1 MERTDLI
8 NRISAIFRKVF
19 DDDGLV
25 ITPEMTADDID
36 EWDSLSHIR
45 LIVSHEIEFGVKF
58 KTIELSDL
66 KNVGNFI
73 DLLKSKLD

>member
-8 NRISAIFRKVF
+8 DRINAIFREVF

-25 ITPEMTADDID
+25 VTPEMTADDIE

-45 LIVSHEIEFGVKF
+45 LIVAHEIQFGVKF
-58 KTIELSDL
+58 KTTELSDL

-73 DLLKSKLD
+73 DLLKSKLE

>member
-8 NRISAIFRKVF
+8 DGINTIFREVF

-25 ITPEMTADDID
+25 VTPEMAAVDIKG
-36 EWDSLSHIR
+36 WDSLSHIR
-45 LIVSHEIEFGVKF
+45 LIVAHEIKFGVKF
-58 KTIELSDL
+58 KTTELSDL

-73 DLLKSKLD
+73 DLLKSKLV

>member
-8 NRISAIFRKVF
+8 EGINAIFREVF

-25 ITPEMTADDID
+25 VTPEMTANDIE
-36 EWDSLSHIR
+36 EWDSLSHIS
-45 LIVSHEIEFGVKF
+45 LIVAHEIKFGVKF
-58 KTIELSDL
+58 KTKELKDL

-73 DLLKSKLD
+73 DLLKSKLA